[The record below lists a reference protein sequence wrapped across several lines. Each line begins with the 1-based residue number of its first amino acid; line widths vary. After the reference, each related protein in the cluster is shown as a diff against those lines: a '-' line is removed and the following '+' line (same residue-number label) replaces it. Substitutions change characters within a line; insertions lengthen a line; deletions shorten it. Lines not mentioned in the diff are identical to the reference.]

1 MYNYIYWCRA
11 PGRGSDPEGAAPGL
25 QRRGCGLSPPEA
37 RLQEMWP
44 PETAAGEEEEQ
55 KEE

>member
-44 PETAAGEEEEQ
+44 EETAAGEEEEQ